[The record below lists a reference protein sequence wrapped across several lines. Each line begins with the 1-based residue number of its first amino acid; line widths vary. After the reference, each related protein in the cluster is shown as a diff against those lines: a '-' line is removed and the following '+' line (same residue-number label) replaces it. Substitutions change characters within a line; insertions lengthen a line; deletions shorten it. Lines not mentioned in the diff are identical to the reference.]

1 MPDTAATDRSA
12 RNAAALADIYEAFG
26 RGDRPAILARIAD
39 GCAWEAWEDNSNQRA
54 GLEVARPRTGPA
66 GVADFFAFVAELD
79 IHSLELLDILASDR
93 QAVAEVVIELTT
105 PQGRRIRDEELHL
118 WTFDA
123 EGRVTRMRHYVD
135 TAKHIAAYAEG

>member
-1 MPDTAATDRSA
+1 
-12 RNAAALADIYEAFG
+12 
-26 RGDRPAILARIAD
+26 
-39 GCAWEAWEDNSNQRA
+39 
-54 GLEVARPRTGPA
+54 
-66 GVADFFAFVAELD
+66 VADFFAFVAELD